1 MEVPVVFG
9 EEKNLF
15 GIINPPNQE
24 STNSVGVIMLT
35 AGMLHHVGSYRF
47 HVLLGRR
54 LEECGIPSLR
64 FDLSGIGES
73 LPGSKKYDS
82 LHRAA
87 TEVEAAM
94 EHLRQEFGIS
104 RFILFGLCSGADD
117 GWFTAYHN
125 ESVVGLVMIDGC
137 GYPTKRFQQV
147 KLKSLLTQRLLS
159 PQYCF
164 AWARRR
170 LSGRNAA
177 PATLPF
183 GDDIR
188 EFPMRREA
196 AQQLQSLMDR
206 DVRLLCCYTSG
217 SRDYFNHKEQ
227 FQEMFA
233 EVDLQDKVE
242 VEHYP
247 IMDHVA
253 ILKEDRQVLL
263 DRISTWIY
271 EQSERFHAAGSLL
284 ASPDACQM
292 SVVGQNTVGS

>member
-1 MEVPVVFG
+1 MEFPVVFG

-15 GIINPPNQE
+15 GIINRAHQD
-24 STNSVGVIMLT
+24 SAKSVGVIMLT

-54 LEECGIPSLR
+54 LEEYGITSLR

-73 LPGSKKYDS
+73 LPSGKKHDS

-87 TEVEAAM
+87 TEAEAAM
-94 EHLRQEFGIS
+94 EYLRQELGVS
-104 RFILFGLCSGADD
+104 KFILFGLCSGADD

-137 GYPTKRFQQV
+137 GYPTKKFQQV
-147 KLKSLLTQRLLS
+147 KLKSFLTQRLLS
-159 PQYCF
+159 PRYCL
-164 AWARRR
+164 AWIRRNVA
-170 LSGRNAA
+170 GRAVA
-177 PATLPF
+177 PATLSI

-188 EFPMRREA
+188 EFPNRSEA
-196 AQQLQSLMDR
+196 VLQLQSLMDR
-206 DVRLLCCYTSG
+206 DIRLLCCYTSG
-217 SRDYFNHKEQ
+217 SRDYFNHKQQ

-233 EVDLQDKVE
+233 EVDLQDKVD

-247 IMDHVA
+247 NMDHVA

-263 DRISTWIY
+263 NRIGNWIHQ
-271 EQSERFHAAGSLL
+271 QSKRLHDASSVHASL
-284 ASPDACQM
+284 
-292 SVVGQNTVGS
+292 VNVN

>member
-1 MEVPVVFG
+1 MMEIPVVFG

-15 GIINPPNQE
+15 GIINQPHQD
-24 STNSVGVIMLT
+24 STNAVGVIMLT

-54 LEECGIPSLR
+54 LEHYGIPSLR

-73 LPGSKKYDS
+73 LPGGKKHDS

-87 TEVEAAM
+87 TEAEAAM
-94 EHLRQEFGIS
+94 EHLRQEYGVS

-147 KLKSLLTQRLLS
+147 KLRSFLTQRLLS
-159 PQYCF
+159 PYYWF

-170 LSGRNAA
+170 MSERNVA

-188 EFPMRREA
+188 EFPDRKEA
-196 AQQLQSLMDR
+196 VHQLRLLMER

-217 SRDYFNHKEQ
+217 ARDYFNHRQQ

-233 EVDLQDKVE
+233 EVDLQDRVD

-247 IMDHVA
+247 IMDHVS

-263 DRISTWIY
+263 DRIADWICK
-271 EQSERFHAAGSLL
+271 QSERLESTGPLNASLE
-284 ASPDACQM
+284 
-292 SVVGQNTVGS
+292 SVG

>member
-1 MEVPVVFG
+1 MEYPIVFG

-15 GIINPPNQE
+15 GIINQPDRE
-24 STNSVGVIMLT
+24 LVNSVGVIMLT

-47 HVLLGRR
+47 HVLLGRQ
-54 LEECGIPSLR
+54 LEEFGIPSLR

-73 LPGSKKYDS
+73 LPGGKQHDS

-87 TEVEAAM
+87 TEAEAAM
-94 EHLRQEFGIS
+94 EYLRQEFGIS

-147 KLKSLLTQRLLS
+147 KLRFFLTQRLLN
-159 PQYCF
+159 PKYCF
-164 AWARRR
+164 AWARRKI
-170 LSGRNAA
+170 SGKKVA

-188 EFPMRREA
+188 EFPERREA
-196 AQQLQSLMDR
+196 ARQLQSLLDR
-206 DVRLLCCYTSG
+206 DVRMLCCYTSG
-217 SRDYFNHKEQ
+217 SRDYFNHKQQ

-233 EVDLQDKVE
+233 EVDLKDKVD

-247 IMDHVA
+247 VMDHVA

-263 DRISTWIY
+263 DRIASWIHQ
-271 EQSERFHAAGSLL
+271 QSERVENAGLSRASL
-284 ASPDACQM
+284 A
-292 SVVGQNTVGS
+292 TVS